1 MGVVDRLFDA
11 MKATVEMRGDID
23 RNAEKLRDTADA
35 VLDHEKRLI
44 RIETMVEIG
53 ATRASRRLPRAAD

>member
-1 MGVVDRLFDA
+1 MGLADRLFDA
-11 MKATVEMRGDID
+11 MRSTVEMRGDID

-44 RIETMVEIG
+44 RIETMVEMS
-53 ATRASRRLPRAAD
+53 TRAAPRRLPKA

>member
-1 MGVVDRLFDA
+1 MGLADRLFDA
-11 MKATVEMRGDID
+11 MRSTVEMRGDID

-44 RIETMVEIG
+44 RLETMVEMS
-53 ATRASRRLPRAAD
+53 ARPTPRRLPRT

>member
-23 RNAEKLRDTADA
+23 RNADKLRATADA

-44 RIETMVEIG
+44 RIETLVEFSTARS
-53 ATRASRRLPRAAD
+53 ATRRLPRV